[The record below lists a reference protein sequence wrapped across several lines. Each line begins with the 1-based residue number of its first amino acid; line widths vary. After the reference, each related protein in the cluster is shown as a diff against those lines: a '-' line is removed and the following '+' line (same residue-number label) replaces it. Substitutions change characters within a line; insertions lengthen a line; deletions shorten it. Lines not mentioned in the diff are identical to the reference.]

1 MKLRFT
7 VIDGLGAK
15 ATRTVELMVKNYSN
29 TSPPSDAGQAVSG
42 GFPHHLLYG
51 ATALY
56 GDLPPKRSQ
65 YSPLGPTKLD
75 KSTTFVLRFKL
86 ILPWGP

>member
-29 TSPPSDAGQAVSG
+29 TPPTANAGLAVSVRRLHDTNRSG
-42 GFPHHLLYG
+42 WWILTGLVPILGWIALLIFYVEDSRPGANQYG
-51 ATALY
+51 
-56 GDLPPKRSQ
+56 PNPK
-65 YSPLGPTKLD
+65 G
-75 KSTTFVLRFKL
+75 V
-86 ILPWGP
+86 